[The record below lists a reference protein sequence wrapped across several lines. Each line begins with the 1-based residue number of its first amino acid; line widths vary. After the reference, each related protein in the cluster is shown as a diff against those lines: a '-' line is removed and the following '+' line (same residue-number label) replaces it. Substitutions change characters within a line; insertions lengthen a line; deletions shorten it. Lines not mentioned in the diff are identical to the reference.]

1 MIIKFLPKRIIS
13 VILNPVKAWEGIYSE
28 NSPVKHTRNNIV
40 MPLTFL
46 VAVSAS
52 IGSFIFTH
60 SQLSFVYSVF
70 IGIKYLILL
79 IIVFYVS
86 AIILNEITN
95 ALDLGRNFTISF
107 KIITYSLVPFLLC
120 LIVSLLF
127 ESLFFIN
134 ILAFYGL
141 YIFWVGAERMLNPP
155 EHKKMPMLIA
165 VLVCVTG
172 LFIMTNWIL
181 TKLIDGI
188 YFTFLA

>member
-40 MPLTFL
+40 LPLTFL

-95 ALDLGRNFTISF
+95 ALDLGRNFTVSF
-107 KIITYSLVPFLLC
+107 KIIAYSLVPFLLC

-172 LFIMTNWIL
+172 LFIMINWIL

>member
-13 VILNPVKAWEGIYSE
+13 IILNPVKAWEGIYSE

-40 MPLTFL
+40 LPLTFL

-95 ALDLGRNFTISF
+95 ALDLGRNFTVSF
-107 KIITYSLVPFLLC
+107 KIIAYSLVPFLLC

-181 TKLIDGI
+181 TKLIEGI